1 MRKKILFFKYLLS
14 AFALFL
20 TALFSAN
27 AGNDLLFKHLTEM
40 NGLMHNNVS
49 AIVQD
54 ASGFIWIGT
63 QQGLNRFD
71 GYKVDAY
78 QNKEDQFSADYT
90 NRIRKLAIK
99 DHYLWVANHKGL
111 ACFDIRRTK
120 YIDFNEETHNSLS
133 TKSQIQSEF
142 IDSKGRIWIGTKGRM
157 DCALITYTPEGILLK
172 KLAIDKTSFL
182 TFEGDYIPSIVE
194 LPDGR
199 LMISADDHL
208 LELRSSAQNR
218 TQLTSR
224 NLKLQYQG
232 IKRIMSDGDKL
243 LLVSR
248 NKMLCCSIN
257 NGSVV
262 EIAKV
267 NYPDCSINGLAI
279 STQNIWVSTNQGIL
293 KIDREQIT
301 RPIELI
307 SHSFIDPYSVGSN
320 HQSGIFVDNQNNLWV
335 SSWAGGVSFT
345 SLDKPKF
352 NLVRYLPFN
361 NNRFL
366 PSEFV
371 NAIHED
377 ANGKIY
383 VGTKFG
389 GICQFN
395 TQTATFD
402 YIINLK
408 EKLHLDAVVP
418 CITSDE
424 NWIYAII
431 SANATSVIRIHK
443 QTKKI
448 ELVKSFV
455 PNSVFSMS
463 FDTHHQL
470 WVGVMGKGLACLKI
484 ENGKVVSEK
493 LLTTQSDP
501 IKKLSSNQ
509 VNFIFN
515 DKQKN
520 ELLVSTDKGL
530 NRLMLNNKGELEG
543 IAYYFADKKNAHSL
557 SSNYVY
563 PIDKEND
570 STYWVGTFG
579 SGLNR
584 ISIGK
589 RVTGIAQYKAERF
602 GLKEGA
608 PSNNIKSLQVDQF
621 GKVWCGGRYLS
632 VFNYQ
637 TKKFKTFSEE
647 NGLQGYYYENGSS
660 CKTKS
665 GVLFFGGMSGMNYF
679 VPEKRDPEQKHK
691 IIFSRIYVN
700 DKVIKVGDTLN
711 GKVLLDRDLQS
722 QKSVK
727 SPYPNNNFKIDFSS
741 LTYFHNSQIQYRY
754 KLEAYDKDWRY
765 TDGKNPQAAYEN
777 LPAKSYQFIVQV
789 GDGDQ
794 WMESSS
800 NSLELIV
807 QPPWWGTVLAFL
819 VYFILF
825 GLGLYYGII
834 YFYRWV
840 NMKRHIALQAQ
851 REKDKEELM
860 ALRTDFFT
868 NVSHEFKTPLTLIN
882 SAISEFELANATLKE
897 DRYFNIIKRN
907 NFKLINLIVEL
918 MDFQRSDSSQRKLK
932 TKEMDVVKYMREI
945 FEEFTPWGEKSKIEL
960 QLTLPQNELLAWVD
974 VEVLTKIISN
984 VISNSLRNTD
994 EGGEVEISLSI
1005 GKPESYRTKYDH
1017 KLRFFDGLPGG
1028 NHLIFSVQDNG
1039 VGIEA
1044 DALYNIFERFQ
1055 MIEGKKSTQL
1065 GSGIGLTLVKSLVKL
1080 HKGALI
1086 VSSEQNVGT
1095 EFVFTIPL
1103 DDNYLSSGQKVESN
1117 NFNSQNYFNDY
1128 KMQTFDEE
1136 IIQSEEEDETKQL
1149 LLIVDD
1155 NQEILLVL
1163 NEHFKK
1169 DYNILLASDGEEAL
1183 AVCNDKMPDLIISD
1197 VMMPKMDGLELCSR
1211 VKSQISTCF
1220 IPIVLLTARD
1230 TVEQQI
1236 EGIDEGADAYI
1247 PKPFNLA
1254 LLQST
1259 VKNLLKKREMMLQI
1273 LRSSDE
1279 GSIIAETKEDG
1290 EAKLKYV
1297 DQKNQQFV
1305 EKLKSIIEL
1314 NLENINY
1321 SIDDLCLAMA
1331 VSRTSL
1337 YAKMKSI
1344 TKDTLGDYIREIRMQ
1359 KTVELLM
1366 TTDLPI
1372 YEVAAR
1378 VGFANVTHF
1387 NRSFKE
1393 RFGLSPTEYVKRAML
1408 SDTL

>member
-1 MRKKILFFKYLLS
+1 M
-14 AFALFL
+14 
-20 TALFSAN
+20 
-27 AGNDLLFKHLTEM
+27 
-40 NGLMHNNVS
+40 
-49 AIVQD
+49 
-54 ASGFIWIGT
+54 
-63 QQGLNRFD
+63 
-71 GYKVDAY
+71 
-78 QNKEDQFSADYT
+78 
-90 NRIRKLAIK
+90 
-99 DHYLWVANHKGL
+99 ANHKGL
-111 ACFDIRRTK
+111 ACFDITRTK
-120 YIDFNEETHNSLS
+120 YVDFMEETHNALS
-133 TKSQIQSEF
+133 NKAQIQSEF
-142 IDSKGRIWIGTKGRM
+142 IDSKGRIWIATKGRM
-157 DCALITYTPEGILLK
+157 DCALITESSEGIFLK
-172 KLAIDKTSFL
+172 KLAIGKNSFL
-182 TFEGDYIPSIVE
+182 KFEGEYVPYIVE

-199 LMISADDHL
+199 LVISADDHL
-208 LELRSSAQNR
+208 LELRTSSQNPSK
-218 TQLTSR
+218 LTSR
-224 NLKLQYQG
+224 TLILPCQG
-232 IKRIMSDGDKL
+232 IKRILSDGDKL
-243 LLVSR
+243 LLFYS
-248 NKMLCCSIN
+248 NKMLCCSIK
-257 NGSVV
+257 NGIVG
-262 EIAKV
+262 EIAKM
-267 NYPDCSINGLAI
+267 NYPDCTINGLAI
-279 STQNIWVSTNQGIL
+279 STKNIWMSTNQGIM
-293 KIDREQIT
+293 KFDRKQIT
-301 RPIELI
+301 QPIELI
-307 SHSFIDPYSVGSN
+307 SHSFIDAYSVGSN

-335 SSWAGGVSFT
+335 STWSGGVSFT

-352 NLVRYLPFN
+352 DLVRYLPIN

-371 NAIHED
+371 YAIHED

-408 EKLHLDAVVP
+408 EKLHIDAVVP

-424 NWIYAII
+424 NWIYAVV
-431 SANATSVIRIHK
+431 SANASSVIRIHK

-448 ELVKSFV
+448 ELVKSFL
-455 PNSVFSMS
+455 PNTVFSMS
-463 FDTHHQL
+463 FDNHHQL
-470 WVGVMGKGLACLKI
+470 WVGVISKGLSCLKI

-493 LLTTQSDP
+493 LFNAKYETD
-501 IKKLSSNQ
+501 KKLSSNQ

-520 ELLVSTDKGL
+520 ELLVSTANGL
-530 NRLMLNNKGELEG
+530 NRLMLNDKGDVEG
-543 IAYYFADKKNAHSL
+543 VAYYLASKKNSHSL
-557 SSNYVY
+557 SSNYVW

-570 STYWVGTFG
+570 STYWVGTLG

-589 RVTGIAQYKAERF
+589 RVTGMAQYKAERF
-602 GLKEGA
+602 GLNEGA
-608 PSNNIKSLQVDQF
+608 PSNNIESVQVDKF

-647 NGLQGYYYENGSS
+647 DGLQGYYYATGSS

-665 GVLFFGGMSGMNYF
+665 GLLFFGGMSGMNYF
-679 VPEKRDPEQKHK
+679 MPEKRVPEQKHK
-691 IIFSRIYVN
+691 IVFSRIYVN
-700 DKVIKVGDTLN
+700 AKVLGVGDTMN
-711 GKVLLDRDLQS
+711 SKVLLDSDLQS
-722 QKSVK
+722 QRTVK
-727 SPYPNNNFKIDFSS
+727 LPYPNNNVKIDFSS

-754 KLEAYDKDWRY
+754 KLVAHDKDWRY
-765 TDGKNPQAAYEN
+765 TDGENPQSAYES

-794 WMESSS
+794 WMEDSGA
-800 NSLELIV
+800 SLELIV
-807 QPPWWGTVLAFL
+807 QPPWWGTVWAYLIYL
-819 VYFILF
+819 ILI
-825 GLGLYYGII
+825 GLLLYYGTI
-834 YFYRWV
+834 YFYRWI

-851 REKDKEELM
+851 REKDKEELL

-882 SAISEFELANATLKE
+882 SAISEFELANTTLKE

-907 NFKLINLIVEL
+907 NFKLINLIVDL
-918 MDFQRSDSSQRKLK
+918 MDFQRSDSSQKKLK
-932 TKEMDVVKYMREI
+932 AREMDVVKYLREI
-945 FEEFTPWGEKSKIEL
+945 YEEFIPWGEKSKIEL
-960 QLTLPQNELLAWVD
+960 QLTLPNNELFAWVD

-994 EGGEVEISLSI
+994 EGGLVEISLST
-1005 GKPESYRTKYDH
+1005 GKPEAYQTKYQQ
-1017 KLRFFDGLPGG
+1017 KLSFYDGLPGSQ
-1028 NHLIFSVQDNG
+1028 HLIFSVQDNG
-1039 VGIEA
+1039 VGIA
-1044 DALYNIFERFQ
+1044 AGALKDVFERFQ

-1080 HKGALI
+1080 HQGALI
-1086 VSSEQNVGT
+1086 LSSEQNVGT

-1103 DDNYLSSGQKVESN
+1103 DDNYLSNGQKVESN
-1117 NFNSQNYFNDY
+1117 NFSSQNYFKDY
-1128 KMQTFDEE
+1128 KMQVFDEE

-1183 AVCNDKMPDLIISD
+1183 KVCNEKMPDLIISD

-1211 VKSQISTCF
+1211 VKSQINTCF

-1236 EGIDEGADAYI
+1236 EGIEEGADAYI

-1259 VKNLLKKREMMLQI
+1259 VKNLLKRRESMLQI

-1279 GSIIAETKEDG
+1279 GSIITDAKEEG
-1290 EAKLKYV
+1290 GARHKYV
-1297 DQKNQQFV
+1297 DEKNQQFV
-1305 EKLKSIIEL
+1305 DKLKSIIEL
-1314 NLENINY
+1314 NLENANY
-1321 SIDDLCLAMA
+1321 SIDELCLAIGI
-1331 VSRTSL
+1331 SRTRL
-1337 YAKMKSI
+1337 YARMKSV

-1359 KTVELLM
+1359 KAAELLIS
-1366 TTDLPI
+1366 TDSPI
-1372 YEVAAR
+1372 YEVSAR
-1378 VGFANVTHF
+1378 VGFANAPHF

-1393 RFGLSPTEYVKRAML
+1393 RFGMSPTEYVKRAL
-1408 SDTL
+1408 HSDTL